1 MPNSRM
7 IRVSSKGQIV
17 LPKSLREKAGISD
30 GDFIYIEEVDG
41 ILLIEKPAPSKLA
54 ALTQRLRKEASERRF
69 TRRDLE
75 AAISETKTQSS
86 R

>member
-17 LPKSLREKAGISD
+17 LPKSLREKAGIAD

-54 ALTQRLRKEASERRF
+54 ELTQKLRKEASERRF
-69 TRRDLE
+69 TRRDLK
-75 AAISETKTQSS
+75 AAISEIRDQRSG
-86 R
+86 